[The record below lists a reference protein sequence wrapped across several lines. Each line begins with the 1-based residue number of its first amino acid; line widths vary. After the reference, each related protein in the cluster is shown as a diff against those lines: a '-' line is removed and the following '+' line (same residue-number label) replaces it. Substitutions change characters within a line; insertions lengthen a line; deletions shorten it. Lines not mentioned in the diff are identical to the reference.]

1 MERICSDPNL
11 ERSFRQNGLAYM
23 EQYMNQHIV
32 KKWISVIEAC
42 DKEEKGEE
50 EVLHR
55 EEAALSHSHYIFI
68 YGAGYVGRMIYLR
81 LSKRIK
87 IDCFAVTS
95 RKPGETDFLGVPIR
109 EISELRY
116 PPNETVAIVG
126 VGGKYEDEVVRT
138 LQEYGFN
145 NFSFPY
151 IEPMSGE
158 YYSTCKEL
166 DIKSELLDW
175 YRLHT
180 GKDIDLE
187 HPQSYNEKIQ
197 WLKLYDSQP
206 QKTKLSDK
214 FAVREY
220 VSEKIGETCLIPLLG
235 VWDSFSEID
244 FSLLPNQFVLKCTH
258 GSGTNLVVTDKT
270 KLDYAETKRKFDR
283 WMEMDY
289 SLMSGFEMHYAGIM
303 PRIIAEELL
312 ETEGGEDLRDYK
324 VFVFNGHTKL
334 IQVDLDRNH
343 THRRNLYTPE
353 WEYVPCSIKYPTAPE
368 VIIDKPACLEEMI
381 RAAET
386 LAEGF
391 IHVRVDFYICGS
403 QLFFGEMTF
412 THGSGIEPFVPEE
425 YGLTMGEWMEIP
437 KGE

>member
-1 MERICSDPNL
+1 MNFYKS
-11 ERSFRQNGLAYM
+11 SGQNGLAYM
-23 EQYMNQHIV
+23 EQYINHQIMDQQIDV
-32 KKWISVIEAC
+32 MEAC
-42 DKEEKGEE
+42 GKDKKQENTLHGEE
-50 EVLHR
+50 AV
-55 EEAALSHSHYIFI
+55 LSHSRYVVI

-81 LSKRIK
+81 LSKEIK
-87 IDCFAVTS
+87 IDCFVVTS
-95 RKPGETDFLGVPIR
+95 RKPEETDFLGVPIR
-109 EISELRY
+109 EIPDLKY
-116 PPNETVAIVG
+116 PPHETAVVVG
-126 VGGKYEDEVVRT
+126 VSGKYQDEVVRT
-138 LQEYGFN
+138 LQEYGFKN
-145 NFSFPY
+145 LVFPH
-151 IEPMSGE
+151 IEPISGE
-158 YYSTCKEL
+158 YYSTRKNL
-166 DIKSELLDW
+166 DIKAELVDW

-187 HPQSYNEKIQ
+187 HPKTFNEKIQ

-206 QKTKLSDK
+206 QKSRLADK

-235 VWDSFSEID
+235 VWNSFSEID

-258 GSGTNLVVTDKT
+258 ASGTNLVVTDKS
-270 KLDYAETKRKFDR
+270 KLNYAEAKREFER
-283 WMEMDY
+283 WMDMDY
-289 SLMSGFEMHYAGIM
+289 SLMSGFELHYAEIV

-312 ETEGGEDLRDYK
+312 ETEDGGDLRDYK
-324 VFVFNGHTKL
+324 VFVFHGRARL

-353 WEYVPCSIKYPTAPE
+353 WEYVPCSIKYPAAPD
-368 VIIDKPACLEEMI
+368 ILIDKPTCLEEMI
-381 RAAET
+381 RMAEI

-391 IHVRVDFYICGS
+391 IHVRVDFYICGNRI
-403 QLFFGEMTF
+403 FFGEMTF